1 MAIAVTEFPQV
12 EQVEYDT
19 LRPKIRSGDILLCS
33 GSAVIS
39 RLIQQVT
46 ESVWSHVAFVIR
58 LDSLERVMVLESVES
73 AGVRT
78 IPLSHYVRRYTPDG
92 KGYPGRLLLARHRR
106 VQELTPQVLNQMSRF
121 SVDRFGSPYDR
132 QEMLRIVARIVQQ
145 PLGLDDEMVRRNQE
159 YICSE
164 YAWECYSAIGIEI
177 ESDPRGFIAPKD
189 FARCPEVDAV
199 AEIRVEG

>member
-1 MAIAVTEFPQV
+1 MAIAVTEFPGV
-12 EQVEYDT
+12 ETVDYDT
-19 LRPKIRSGDILLCS
+19 LRPEIRSGDILLCS

-46 ESVWSHVAFVIR
+46 GSVWSHVAFVIR

-106 VQELTPQVLNQMSRF
+106 VQELTPRVLNQMSRF

-145 PLGLDDEMVRRNQE
+145 PLGLDDEMVRRNRE

-164 YAWECYSAIGIEI
+164 YAWECYAAIGIEI
-177 ESDPRGFIAPKD
+177 ESDPRGFVAPKD
-189 FARCPEVDAV
+189 FARCPEIEAV